1 MISGS
6 SLLNALVLYTGVL
19 IAICL
24 LRKRTGF
31 LKKGGVPILL
41 FVAAFATV
49 RLILPI
55 EMPFAHAVR
64 SWDLLGVA
72 LRFFLDHP
80 NFTRFL
86 LITWFVGAVVFVGL
100 NIFILWRSYKQC
112 REYTVVES
120 ESVQELAR
128 RMSVPCPVVVSPNV
142 PIPYVMGFFR
152 HTIYLPDLDF
162 PEESVELMLAHEVQ
176 HIRTH
181 DALIKLFFGLIT
193 VVMWWNPAAHFFRGA
208 IDALLEFR
216 CDAKV
221 TEGMNR
227 QEKDSYVEMLKD
239 LAKRAVSDRR
249 TPALALNESLALGK
263 KGKKS
268 VLVQRVDVILNGD
281 TKPPRPLRV
290 VVQFV
295 LLVLF
300 CVSYL
305 IIWQP
310 AGAPRAEEFQNGIKI
325 SYFEDYDDAKVDERG
340 DNAFIYKGSDGR
352 YQLFVDYKF
361 VRFLSEDEVAS
372 DEYKQLLQF
381 EEGELK

>member
-41 FVAAFATV
+41 FAAAFATV

-100 NIFILWRSYKQC
+100 NIFVLWRSYKQC

-193 VVMWWNPAAHFFRGA
+193 VVMWWNPAAHFFRGT

-221 TEGMNR
+221 TEGMDEEKR
-227 QEKDSYVEMLKD
+227 QAYVGMLTD
-239 LAKRAVSDRR
+239 LAKRVVSDRR
-249 TPALALNESLALGK
+249 TPALALNESLAVGK
-263 KGKKS
+263 ESVLTQRGKVILKGKAS
-268 VLVQRVDVILNGD
+268 
-281 TKPPRPLRV
+281 PPRLVSV
-290 VVQFV
+290 VVQVV
-295 LLVLF
+295 LLALF
-300 CVSYL
+300 CASYL

-310 AGAPRAEEFQNGIKI
+310 AVAPQTEELQNDLGI
-325 SYFEDYDDAKVDERG
+325 SYLEDYDDTEDGKEEIST
-340 DNAFIYKGSDGR
+340 FIYKGSDGR
-352 YQLFVDYKF
+352 YQLFVDYEF
-361 VRFLSEDEVAS
+361 CRYLSDDEVAS
-372 DEYKQLLQF
+372 DEYKHLWIFKGSEQ
-381 EEGELK
+381 K

>member
-41 FVAAFATV
+41 FAAAFATM

-193 VVMWWNPAAHFFRGA
+193 VVMWWNPAAHFFRGT

-221 TEGMNR
+221 TEGMDEEKR
-227 QEKDSYVEMLKD
+227 QAYVGMLTD
-239 LAKRAVSDRR
+239 LAKRAVSGRR

-268 VLVQRVDVILNGD
+268 VLVQRGDVILNGD
-281 TKPPRPLRV
+281 RKPQRPLHV

-305 IIWQP
+305 VIWQP
-310 AGAPRAEEFQNGIKI
+310 AVAPPAEV
-325 SYFEDYDDAKVDERG
+325 FEEDLEIHYKEDFDDTEVDKGR
-340 DNAFIYKGSDGR
+340 DNTFIYKGTDGQ
-352 YQLFVDYKF
+352 YQLFVNYEF
-361 VRFLSEDEVAS
+361 IRYLSEDEVVLE
-372 DEYKQLLQF
+372 EYQRF
-381 EEGELK
+381 CMIEGSE